1 MKRIFMRKIFG
12 LLLFTLAFN
21 AYSNVRLLDKT
32 FGTKGISSL
41 ISPYKDISV
50 SDTLELSDGKV
61 IFIGSYSAGSHFS
74 ITENGYLIGR
84 LNGDGTTDYSFG
96 TEGFLRLAQFVEADG
111 RAFGFKAVKLL
122 ASKDGGFYIVGS
134 HKRALS
140 DGLLGNAVL
149 VSKHLGNGQLNKSF
163 GDNGVVHLS
172 SLDSP
177 SFFYNFMAVIDE
189 QERITVTGLSWL
201 GGGEPSYFIIS
212 RVTSDGVIDQV
223 FGNNGSVRIPTTA
236 TFNYQDGDSSPV
248 TLSDFHLA
256 ANGKEIITIS
266 KATNRNHH
274 FKNSNDSWKL
284 FLQVFNNNGA
294 LQSSQFIDLH
304 GLNSNFKVLLDDDN
318 NISIGGVFELEHGV
332 SEFGVLKVNSNGQV
346 VNDFGVNGLAHFNVP
361 DNPMFEYHQYSLH
374 DFNQRRD
381 GTYVLIGTKYLE
393 HFLFAATLDVNGT
406 LSNIPVEIEIG
417 KLDARFSFS
426 LMDEMSDGGSLIRVY
441 GSNTNHFIKLSE
453 DALKH
458 ESFLS
463 QGRSYLTNFNEV
475 RKMKILKDRSIL
487 LGGYGTVQEN
497 FNPNSDV
504 ALISKLDEHGRL
516 DTTFGD
522 NGYASIEYGDGTFV
536 NSLSIFDIAVNKN
549 DEIISSGIL
558 NSGSGVQNLFLA
570 KFTSSGKVE
579 PSFADSGI
587 FEFNPTSVDEKYS
600 QVFANSLRIMED
612 LSIIIVGYISGVD
625 ATNAFIMKLT
635 SSGILDKSFGNE
647 GYYVLNIPEKNSFLF
662 DVVTSGKD
670 SFVASGGVSGSLGQ
684 DILAINFNS
693 LGKLNKDFGNNGV
706 SIVGTSHSD
715 ELAYSIETDVN
726 NSNYYLAGYGNVSSE
741 DGHTRQRP
749 LVINISNDG
758 VPNKTFGEQGFKYLK
773 WGKFDV
779 HHANSALDI
788 SRDMF
793 GNLLVVGYADLD
805 VNQWTLK
812 SNIGVAA
819 LKPDGT
825 LISSFGDNG
834 IINLNFHDSIAWNI
848 QPTSSNSLLIAGAG
862 YGVGLVTKLTGYTVG
877 NETTNLDNKPDQ
889 DSRNESESSGGA
901 INIIELWYILIL
913 LFTKKFVF
921 ANGRK
926 LYMIT

>member
-1 MKRIFMRKIFG
+1 MRKIFG

-41 ISPYKDISV
+41 ISPYKDITV

-61 IFIGSYSAGSHFS
+61 IFIGSYSAGSYFS
-74 ITENGYLIGR
+74 ITESGYLIGR

-96 TEGFLRLAQFVEADG
+96 TDGFLRLAQFVEVDATPF
-111 RAFGFKAVKLL
+111 AFKAVKLL

-134 HKRALS
+134 NERALS
-140 DGLLGNAVL
+140 NGLIGNAVF
-149 VSKHLGNGQLNKSF
+149 VSKHLGNGQLNNNF
-163 GDNGVVHLS
+163 GDGGVVHLS

-177 SFFYNFMAVIDE
+177 SFFYNFLAVIDE

-201 GGGEPSYFIIS
+201 GGGEPSYFTIS
-212 RVTSDGVIDQV
+212 RVTSDGLIDKV
-223 FGNNGSVRIPTTA
+223 FGSNGSVRIPTTA
-236 TFNYQDGDSSPV
+236 TFKDQEGDSSPV

-266 KATNRNHH
+266 KATNKNHH

-284 FLQVFNNNGA
+284 FLQVFNNDGVF
-294 LQSSQFIDLH
+294 LKSHFIDLH
-304 GLNSNFKVLLDDDN
+304 GLNSNFKVLLDDYN

-332 SEFGVLKVNSNGQV
+332 SEFGVLKVNSDGQV

-361 DNPMFEYHQYSLH
+361 GNPMFEYHQYSLH
-374 DFNQRRD
+374 DLNQRGD
-381 GTYVLIGTKYLE
+381 GTYVLIGTKYQQ

-406 LSNIPVEIEIG
+406 LSNIPVDIEIG

-426 LMDEMSDGGSLIRVY
+426 LMDEMNDGGSLIRVY
-441 GSNTNHFIKLSE
+441 GSNTSHFIKLNKY
-453 DALKH
+453 ALKH

-475 RKMKILKDRSIL
+475 RKMKILKDSSIL
-487 LGGYGTVQEN
+487 LGGYGTVQEDYGT
-497 FNPNSDV
+497 NSDV
-504 ALISKLDEHGRL
+504 ALISKLDEHGKL

-522 NGYASIEYGDGTFV
+522 NGYASVDYGDGIFLNT
-536 NSLSIFDIAVNKN
+536 LSIFDIAVNQS

-570 KFTSSGKVE
+570 KFTSGGKVE
-579 PSFADSGI
+579 SSFADSGI
-587 FEFNPTSVDEKYS
+587 FEFDPTSVDEKYS
-600 QVFANSLRIMED
+600 RVFANSLRIMED
-612 LSIIIVGYISGVD
+612 SSIIVVGYISGVD
-625 ATNAFIMKLT
+625 ATNAFILKLT

-647 GYYVLNIPEKNSFLF
+647 GYYVLNIPDKNSFLF

-670 SFVASGGVSGSLGQ
+670 SLVASGGVSGSFGQ
-684 DILAINFNS
+684 DMLAVKFNS
-693 LGKLNKDFGNNGV
+693 FGKLNKDFGNNGV

-715 ELAYSIETDVN
+715 ELAYSIESDIN
-726 NSNYYLAGYGNVSSE
+726 NNYYLAGYGNVSSE

-749 LVINISNDG
+749 LVISISNDG
-758 VPNKTFGEQGFKYLK
+758 VPNKTFGEQGFKYLS
-773 WGKFDV
+773 WGKFDF

-877 NETTNLDNKPDQ
+877 NESTNSDNTSDQ
-889 DSRNESESSGGA
+889 DSRDESESSGGA

-926 LYMIT
+926 FNMRT